1 MIIYKAR
8 YDHGPDMNPPSR
20 PNMFVSIKGDI
31 WVISMPVSAKTHM
44 IRMVPEIPS
53 SLN

>member
-1 MIIYKAR
+1 
-8 YDHGPDMNPPSR
+8 MNPPLI
-20 PNMFVSIKGDI
+20 PNMLDSIKGEI